1 MPKPRIL
8 CVDDETDILLVLK
21 TALRDDY
28 EVSTATNGPDAL
40 AMIEEEQPDLVLLDM
55 MMPEMDGIEVLEE
68 IRRMPHL
75 ASLPVI
81 FLTGVSDRAKVREAL
96 DKGTQYYL
104 VKPFDCTELMNRVAA
119 AIQDSRRS
127 STTGTTTP

>member
-1 MPKPRIL
+1 
-8 CVDDETDILLVLK
+8 
-21 TALRDDY
+21 
-28 EVSTATNGPDAL
+28 
-40 AMIEEEQPDLVLLDM
+40 
-55 MMPEMDGIEVLEE
+55 MDGIEVLEE